1 MKRRSLSLLVII
13 NTTTAKYYVISKR
26 NQIEPEKMPENRKEA
41 DIYIRKLHEMLPEL
55 KEKYHVSYM
64 GIFGSYVRGEQKS
77 ESDLDILVEFSK
89 TPTIFKFVNLE
100 NYLSDALGIKVDL
113 VMKDALK
120 PNIGKHILS
129 EVEAV

>member
-1 MKRRSLSLLVII
+1 LTKGKEANRG
-13 NTTTAKYYVISKR
+13 
-26 NQIEPEKMPENRKEA
+26 QDMPENRKNAE
-41 DIYIRKLHEMLPEL
+41 IYVRKLHEMLPEL
-55 KEKYHVSYM
+55 KERYNVSYL
-64 GIFGSYVRGEQKS
+64 GVFGSYIRGEQKAG
-77 ESDLDILVEFSK
+77 SDLDILVEFSK

-100 NYLSDALGIKVDL
+100 NYLSDALGVKVDL

>member
-1 MKRRSLSLLVII
+1 M
-13 NTTTAKYYVISKR
+13 T
-26 NQIEPEKMPENRKEA
+26 ENRKKA

-64 GIFGSYVRGEQKS
+64 GIFGSYIRGKQRPG
-77 ESDLDILVEFSK
+77 SDLDILVEFSK

-100 NYLSDALGIKVDL
+100 NYLSDALGVKVDL

-120 PNIGKHILS
+120 PNIGRHILS

>member
-1 MKRRSLSLLVII
+1 M
-13 NTTTAKYYVISKR
+13 
-26 NQIEPEKMPENRKEA
+26 NQIEPEIMSENRKEA
-41 DIYIRKLHEMLPEL
+41 DTYIRKLHEMLPEL
-55 KEKYHVSYM
+55 KEKYHVSYL
-64 GIFGSYVRGEQKS
+64 GIFGSYIRREQKS

-100 NYLSDALGIKVDL
+100 NYLSDVLGIKVDL

-129 EVEAV
+129 EVETV